1 MSGEPDPLPPGGFF
15 PVSLNLTGRPCV
27 VIGAAGDREAESKD
41 ADLRSCGAPV
51 RRVLDPGSLRDDDLA
66 GAFLVISTPQDAVLC
81 ERLRA
86 LAGRHR
92 FLLCCI
98 DQPAYGSVA
107 MQAVVRAGPARI
119 GISTGGVAPRVGKI
133 LKERLQD
140 ALDGTF
146 VRFLERLASLR
157 RENRAKLADAPAR
170 RAAMLDAVA
179 GFDVTVGVN
188 YPGWF
193 REELKDYDGI
203 R

>member
-1 MSGEPDPLPPGGFF
+1 
-15 PVSLNLTGRPCV
+15 
-27 VIGAAGDREAESKD
+27 
-41 ADLRSCGAPV
+41 
-51 RRVLDPGSLRDDDLA
+51 
-66 GAFLVISTPQDAVLC
+66 
-81 ERLRA
+81 
-86 LAGRHR
+86 
-92 FLLCCI
+92 
-98 DQPAYGSVA
+98 